1 MQEVWKDI
9 VGYEGIYQI
18 SNTGKVKRLA
28 GSCYTA
34 HTDRIVTATNNGTGY
49 FKVVLSKNN
58 TKKQFLVHRLV
69 AQVFIPNPNNYEFVN
84 HKDENKKNNN
94 VENLEWCTK
103 SYNSIYYL
111 NFDPKRKQEYGKRFA
126 GKSPMI
132 KRVPRKYFHKV
143 IQKAKDG
150 NTIEVYENLSQ
161 ASIKTGIKIGDI
173 TRACRANS
181 ESERKRDHTSKGYIW
196 EFAR

>member
-1 MQEVWKDI
+1 
-9 VGYEGIYQI
+9 
-18 SNTGKVKRLA
+18 
-28 GSCYTA
+28 
-34 HTDRIVTATNNGTGY
+34 
-49 FKVVLSKNN
+49 
-58 TKKQFLVHRLV
+58 
-69 AQVFIPNPNNYEFVN
+69 
-84 HKDENKKNNN
+84 
-94 VENLEWCTK
+94 
-103 SYNSIYYL
+103 
-111 NFDPKRKQEYGKRFA
+111 
-126 GKSPMI
+126 MI

-181 ESERKRDHTSKGYIW
+181 ESERKRNHTSKGYIW

>member
-58 TKKQFLVHRLV
+58 NGKQFLVHRLV
-69 AQVFIPNPNNYEFVN
+69 AQAFIPNPNNYEFVN

-126 GKSPMI
+126 GKSPML
-132 KRVPRKYFHKV
+132 KRVPRKYFYKV
-143 IQKAKDG
+143 IQKTKDG

-161 ASIKTGIKIGDI
+161 ASIKTGIEISDI
-173 TRACRANS
+173 TRACRANF
-181 ESERKRDHTSKGYIW
+181 ESERKRSHTSNGYIW